1 MEGLTMEVRRITED
15 ELYHHGVK
23 GQRWGFRR
31 YQNADGSLTSAGIK
45 KYNRKVGKL
54 QRLEKR
60 REKMKF
66 KSAKYSKKAADWNYK
81 ALRSRTHEGMQKRQL
96 KASKYSRKAARL
108 EYAAAKK
115 IKRGNKIYK
124 KIPDAFKQ
132 AKVKD
137 VDQAKLEY
145 AKKYAAKYLK

>member
-1 MEGLTMEVRRITED
+1 MIVKRLPSN

-54 QRLEKR
+54 QSLEKR
-60 REKMKF
+60 REKLEL
-66 KSAKYSKKAADWNYK
+66 KSAKYNKKAADWNYK

-108 EYAAAKK
+108 EYSAAKS

-124 KIPDAFKQ
+124 RIPDAFKQ
-132 AKVKD
+132 TKVKD
-137 VDQAKLEY
+137 VDQEKLEY
-145 AKKYAAKYLK
+145 AKKYATKYLK

>member
-1 MEGLTMEVRRITED
+1 MEVRKIRND

-31 YQNADGSLTSAGIK
+31 YQNADGTLTKAGIS
-45 KYNRKVGKL
+45 KYNRKVGKI
-54 QRLEKR
+54 QKLEKR
-60 REKMKF
+60 REKLEL
-66 KSAKYSKKAADWNYK
+66 KSVKYKKKASDWNYK
-81 ALRSRTHEGMQKRQL
+81 ALRARTNEGMHKRQL
-96 KASKYSRKAARL
+96 KASKFQRKGARL
-108 EYAAAKK
+108 EYSAAKK

-124 KIPDAFKQ
+124 KIPDSFKQ
-132 AKVKD
+132 TRVND